1 MPATAFNFMSS
12 TGEQLSGRIEHPA
25 TTPRGWA
32 LFAHCFT
39 CGKDSLAAVRISRAL
54 ALAGIG
60 VLRFDFAGL
69 GGSAGEFRDSGFAS
83 DVADLVCAAN
93 AMSDAE
99 MPITLLVGHSLGG
112 AACLMAAVDIPTVRA
127 VATIAAPA
135 DVAHILSTIDPECL
149 TRIERD
155 GSAQVSFADRPFV
168 VGRKFVTDAR
178 AQALEERIG
187 ALQLP
192 LLLLHAPGDD
202 VVGIKNASRLFQA
215 AKHPK
220 SFVSLDQA
228 DHLLRERADAEYAA
242 SVIAAWASR
251 YLPATDWDIRPVQP
265 MAGVTAHETG
275 AGRFQV
281 AIQAGRH
288 RFLADEPVEM
298 GGLASGP
305 TPYELVAAGLA
316 ACTVITMRLYAK
328 RVNLPLDQAF
338 VAVSHSRD
346 KDRTPQDR
354 FNRDI
359 RLVGDLTAEQ
369 RDKLLSIANRCPV
382 DLTLVRGS
390 DVVTELVETQ
400 DKSRGGDSN
409 G

>member
-1 MPATAFNFMSS
+1 MPATTFNFTSS
-12 TGEQLSGRIEHPA
+12 AGEQLSGRIELPA

-32 LFAHCFT
+32 IFAHCFT

-69 GGSAGEFRDSGFAS
+69 SSSGGEFRDSGFAS
-83 DVADLVCAAN
+83 DVADLVLAAD
-93 AMSDAE
+93 AMSDAG

-112 AACLMAAVDIPTVRA
+112 AACLMAAVDIQTVRA

-135 DVAHILSTIDPECL
+135 DVAHILTTIDPESL
-149 TRIERD
+149 ARIDRD
-155 GSAQVSFADRPFV
+155 GSAQVNFADRPFV
-168 VGRKFVTDAR
+168 VGRKFVTDAC
-178 AQALEERIG
+178 AQMLEERTA

-202 VVGIKNASRLFQA
+202 VVGINNATRLFQA

-251 YLPATDWDIRPVQP
+251 YLPATDWDIRPVLP
-265 MAGVTAHETG
+265 MAGVTAQETG
-275 AGRFQV
+275 AGRFQT

-288 RFLADEPVEM
+288 QLVADEPVEI
-298 GGLASGP
+298 GGLATGP

-316 ACTVITMRLYAK
+316 ACTVMTMRLYAN
-328 RVNLPLDQAF
+328 RVNLPLEKAY
-338 VAVSHSRD
+338 VTVSHDRD

-354 FNRDI
+354 FIRDI
-359 RLVGDLTAEQ
+359 RLVGNLNAEQ
-369 RDKLLSIANRCPV
+369 REKLLSIADRCPV

-390 DVVTELVETQ
+390 DVVTALVEASKTQ
-400 DKSRGGDSN
+400 EEAQSDG
-409 G
+409 